1 MPAWIFSCEFSLL
14 GWAARRPDEVS
25 RFAPTLRILALA
37 FAVFLSLAAWALIIA
52 VIVWLIP

>member
-14 GWAARRPDEVS
+14 GWAARRPDEAS

-37 FAVFLSLAAWALIIA
+37 VAVLLSLAAWALIFA
-52 VIVWLIP
+52 VIVWLMP